1 MKNLVLIILAL
12 NLNFIQAQ
20 VGVGTTTPQSTLD
33 VNGNVSF
40 KVVNLNGGPG
50 GFATVISDGYYIN
63 LTPTAGNVEFIL
75 PNAVSFPGRMYVL
88 RNISDTVTATLY
100 SFGGAFFPGDSR
112 TSVTS
117 LTLDPDADANGGSPT
132 KTLIFISDGSNWTYG
147 HFHL

>member
-1 MKNLVLIILAL
+1 MKILILIIIAL
-12 NLNFIQAQ
+12 NLSFIQAQ

-50 GFATVISDGYYIN
+50 GSATVINDGYYIN

-75 PNAVSFPGRMYVL
+75 PNAALVPGRMYVL
-88 RNISDTVTATLY
+88 RNLSDTETAVLF

-117 LTLDPDADANGGSPT
+117 LNLDPDADANGGSPT
-132 KTLIFISDGSNWTYG
+132 KTLIFISDGDNWTYG
-147 HFHL
+147 HIGF

>member
-1 MKNLVLIILAL
+1 MKNLVLIIIAL
-12 NLNFIQAQ
+12 NLNFIHAQ

-50 GFATVISDGYYIN
+50 GSATVISDGYYIN

-75 PNAVSFPGRMYVL
+75 PSATLYPGRMYIL
-88 RNISDTVTATLY
+88 RNISDTETATLY

-147 HFHL
+147 HFYL